1 MRRVR
6 VGEIVD
12 ATTAFTGAA
21 VAGVTLFLPVTV
33 SAESQSTSYRIAGL
47 LNSVPRSAALGVIV
61 AVAVAV
67 LVSTTT
73 RPLTGWATAT
83 AAAAAQLINHFAGR
97 QASTAEMLTTQNYID
112 SVCAA
117 VLLGGL
123 GAVVLRRPLPGAA
136 FAVGGVGFFGFGD
149 LAELLNINV
158 DAYAVLET
166 PTRWMLG
173 AALALLMISTLH
185 NWKRTEEEPKT
196 PRMAIALPVTPI
208 LAAMVLALVVL
219 AGTEWLGRQYSKLPA
234 ESHVVEIAIVV
245 AATIVSATAAAMLLP
260 GRDGTGVYLAV
271 SLTAAVDAVGYAVRP
286 GWTSAVLIALTA
298 AGLAIGARMPSA
310 ALAILLLAGITVF
323 AIVTSTS
330 AGTVAFAV
338 ISGVIALT
346 AGYCCGTARPH
357 YAPSGVLAI
366 AALYLPSAVSVMPDK
381 FKDWREDVAVHD
393 ATPGRTAL
401 AIVIGSAI
409 GLVVLR
415 KFRPRS
421 KRRAKGQSESQ
432 SLADI

>member
-33 SAESQSTSYRIAGL
+33 SAQSQSTSYRIAGL

-83 AAAAAQLINHFAGR
+83 AAAMAQLINHFAGR

-173 AALALLMISTLH
+173 AALALLVISTLH
-185 NWKRTEEEPKT
+185 NWKRTEEPKT

-234 ESHVVEIAIVV
+234 ESHLVEIGIVV

-310 ALAILLLAGITVF
+310 ALAILLLAGIAVF

-366 AALYLPSAVSVMPDK
+366 TALYLPSAVSAMPDK

-421 KRRAKGQSESQ
+421 KRRAKGQSESE

>member
-33 SAESQSTSYRIAGL
+33 SAQSQSTSYRIAGL

-185 NWKRTEEEPKT
+185 NWKRTEESKT

-234 ESHVVEIAIVV
+234 ESHVVEIGIVV

>member
-33 SAESQSTSYRIAGL
+33 GAHGQSTSYRIAGL

-67 LVSTTT
+67 LVTTTT

-97 QASTAEMLTTQNYID
+97 QVSTAEMLTTQNYID

-149 LAELLNINV
+149 LAELLNLNA

-166 PTRWMLG
+166 PTRWMIG
-173 AALALLMISTLH
+173 AALALLVISTLH
-185 NWKRTEEEPKT
+185 NWKRTEEPKT
-196 PRMAIALPVTPI
+196 PRMAIALPVAPI

-234 ESHVVEIAIVV
+234 ESHAVEVGIVV

-310 ALAILLLAGITVF
+310 ALAILLLAGIAVF

-330 AGTVAFAV
+330 AGTVAFAL
-338 ISGVIALT
+338 ISGIIALT

-366 AALYLPSAVSVMPDK
+366 TALYLPSAVSVMPDK

-393 ATPGRTAL
+393 TTPGRTAL
-401 AIVIGSAI
+401 AIVIGSAV

-421 KRRAKGQSESQ
+421 KRPAKGQTESE

>member
-33 SAESQSTSYRIAGL
+33 SAQSQSTSYRIAGL

-185 NWKRTEEEPKT
+185 NWKRTEEPKP

-234 ESHVVEIAIVV
+234 ESHVVEIGIVV

-338 ISGVIALT
+338 ISGAIALT

-393 ATPGRTAL
+393 ATPGSTAL

-421 KRRAKGQSESQ
+421 KCRAKGQSESE

>member
-1 MRRVR
+1 MRRV
-6 VGEIVD
+6 GDILD

-21 VAGVTLFLPVTV
+21 VAGVTLFLPVSVGTQGQA
-33 SAESQSTSYRIAGL
+33 SSYRIAGL
-47 LNSVPRSAALGVIV
+47 LNSVPRGAALGMIV
-61 AVAVAV
+61 AVTVAV
-67 LVSTTT
+67 LVTTT
-73 RPLTGWATAT
+73 KRPLTGWATAT
-83 AAAAAQLINHFAGR
+83 AAALAQLINHFAGR
-97 QASTAEMLTTQNYID
+97 RGSTAEMLTTQNYID
-112 SVCAA
+112 AVCAA

-136 FAVGGVGFFGFGD
+136 FAVGGVGIFGFGD
-149 LAELLNINV
+149 LAALLDITA
-158 DAYAVLET
+158 DPYAVLET
-166 PTRWMLG
+166 PTRWMIA
-173 AALALLMISTLH
+173 AALAMLMISTMH
-185 NWKRTEEEPKT
+185 NWRRTEEPKT
-196 PRMAIALPVTPI
+196 SRMAIALPVAPI

-234 ESHVVEIAIVV
+234 EGHAVEIGIVV

-298 AGLAIGARMPSA
+298 AGVAIGARVPSTA
-310 ALAILLLAGITVF
+310 IAILLLAGIAVF

-346 AGYCCGTARPH
+346 AGYCCGTTRPQ

-366 AALYLPSAVSVMPDK
+366 SALYLPSAVSVMPDK
-381 FKDWREDVAVHD
+381 FKDWREDVAIHD

-401 AIVIGSAI
+401 AIVVGSAI
-409 GLVVLR
+409 GLVMLR
-415 KFRPRS
+415 KLRPRS
-421 KRRAKGQSESQ
+421 KSQAKGQLESE

>member
-1 MRRVR
+1 MRRV
-6 VGEIVD
+6 GDIVD

-33 SAESQSTSYRIAGL
+33 STQGQATSYRIAGL

-67 LVSTTT
+67 LVATTS

-83 AAAAAQLINHFAGR
+83 AAALAQLINHFTGR
-97 QASTAEMLTTQNYID
+97 HVATAEMLTTQNYID
-112 SVCAA
+112 SICAA

-123 GAVVLRRPLPGAA
+123 GAVVLRRPLPAAA

-149 LAELLNINV
+149 LADLLNINA
-158 DAYAVLET
+158 DPYAVLET
-166 PTRWMLG
+166 PTRWMIG
-173 AALALLMISTLH
+173 VSLALLVLSTLH
-185 NWKRTEEEPKT
+185 NWKRAEETKAS
-196 PRMAIALPVTPI
+196 RMAIALPVTPI
-208 LAAMVLALVVL
+208 LAAMVLALVIL
-219 AGTEWLGRQYSKLPA
+219 AGTEWLGRQYTKLPA
-234 ESHVVEIAIVV
+234 ESHAVEIVIVV

-286 GWTSAVLIALTA
+286 GWTAPVLIALTA
-298 AGLAIGARMPSA
+298 AGLVIGARMPST
-310 ALAILLLAGITVF
+310 ALAILLLLGITVF
-323 AIVTSTS
+323 ALVTSTS
-330 AGTVAFAV
+330 ASTIAYAV

-357 YAPSGVLAI
+357 YAPSGVLALS
-366 AALYLPSAVSVMPDK
+366 ALYLPSAVSVMPDRM
-381 FKDWREDVAVHD
+381 KDWREDVAAHD
-393 ATPGRTAL
+393 ATPGCTAL
-401 AIVIGSAI
+401 AIVIGSAV
-409 GLVVLR
+409 GLVMLR
-415 KFRPRS
+415 KLRPRS
-421 KRRAKGQSESQ
+421 RPQTKGQPESE

>member
-1 MRRVR
+1 VRR

-12 ATTAFTGAA
+12 AATAFTGAA

-33 SAESQSTSYRIAGL
+33 STRGQSASYRIAGL

-67 LVSTTT
+67 LVTTT
-73 RPLTGWATAT
+73 KRPLTGWATAT
-83 AAAAAQLINHFAGR
+83 AAALVQLINHFAGR
-97 QASTAEMLTTQNYID
+97 HVATAEMLTTQNYID
-112 SVCAA
+112 SICAA
-117 VLLGGL
+117 VLLGAL

-149 LAELLNINV
+149 LANLLDINA
-158 DAYAVLET
+158 DPYAVLET
-166 PTRWMLG
+166 PTRWMIG
-173 AALALLMISTLH
+173 VALALLVISTLR
-185 NWKRTEEEPKT
+185 NWKRTEEPKT

-234 ESHVVEIAIVV
+234 ESHAIEIGIVV

-271 SLTAAVDAVGYAVRP
+271 SLSAAVDAVGYAVRP

-298 AGLAIGARMPSA
+298 AGLFIGSRMPST
-310 ALAILLLAGITVF
+310 ALAILFLIGITVF
-323 AIVTSTS
+323 AQVTSTS
-330 AGTVAFAV
+330 SGTVAFAV
-338 ISGVIALT
+338 ISAIIALT

-357 YAPSGVLAI
+357 YPPGGVLALT
-366 AALYLPSAVSVMPDK
+366 ALYLPSAVSVMPDRVT
-381 FKDWREDVAVHD
+381 DWREDMAVHD

-409 GLVVLR
+409 GLIMLR
-415 KFRPRS
+415 KLRPRCKPQT
-421 KRRAKGQSESQ
+421 KRQPESE